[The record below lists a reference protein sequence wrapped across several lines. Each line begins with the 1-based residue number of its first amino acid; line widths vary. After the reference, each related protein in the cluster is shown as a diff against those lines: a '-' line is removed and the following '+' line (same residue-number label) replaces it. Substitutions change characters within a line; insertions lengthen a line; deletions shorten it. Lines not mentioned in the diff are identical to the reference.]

1 MSTTGSNTPQTNKT
15 QDPFCPAGRERPSTV
30 SPKHLAANARNA
42 KKSTGPK
49 TPEGKA
55 AAARNALK
63 HGLCALSPDNVVI
76 PGEDPAEFEA
86 FQNEFLNDLRPA
98 EATERLLAE
107 RIVVAQWRLRRAARY
122 EGQLMRASLATVRR
136 QEASNDKWREVRDE
150 KIDPDEQAALEI
162 PRAIDLCLAGK
173 AHWHMVRYEGYIE
186 RGMFRAI
193 KELRVQR
200 DTGRSLSS
208 LSPLP
213 RIFDPDTGFEYPGGQ
228 YHRAQG
234 EFTCPPTPPPQAG
247 AAREGMAP
255 FAGPCETKPFS
266 ENPSQAISGE
276 EVASEV
282 INAESGNRAPQQP
295 EDHGETSHGPRH
307 PLPVPP
313 HRRQ

>member
-1 MSTTGSNTPQTNKT
+1 MIPKLI
-15 QDPFCPAGRERPSTV
+15 PKVIEPSPHKK
-30 SPKHLAANARNA
+30 PKA
-42 KKSTGPK
+42 TGPK

-86 FQNEFLNDLRPA
+86 FQDEFLNDLRPS

-136 QEASNDKWREVRDE
+136 QEVSNAKWREPTHE
-150 KIDPDEQAALEI
+150 KIDPDEQAELEI
-162 PRAIDLCLAGK
+162 PRAVSLCLAGK

-193 KELRVQR
+193 KQLLALRESDISISR
-200 DTGRSLSS
+200 

-213 RIFDPDTGFEYPGGQ
+213 RVFDPRTGYEYPGAQ
-228 YHRAQG
+228 YHRARG
-234 EFTCPPTPPPQAG
+234 EFTCPPPSPQAG
-247 AAREGMAP
+247 TCEGMAP
-255 FAGPCETKPFS
+255 FAGAVSAASAAGCETNPFC
-266 ENPSQAISGE
+266 ENPSQGDTGPAVTGS
-276 EVASEV
+276 VAGF
-282 INAESGNRAPQQP
+282 AEPTCPPPAPQARTGEGMAPP
-295 EDHGETSHGPRH
+295 EEPERPPNRRPRRPRRRTTSS
-307 PLPVPP
+307 PP
-313 HRRQ
+313 ASTAAA